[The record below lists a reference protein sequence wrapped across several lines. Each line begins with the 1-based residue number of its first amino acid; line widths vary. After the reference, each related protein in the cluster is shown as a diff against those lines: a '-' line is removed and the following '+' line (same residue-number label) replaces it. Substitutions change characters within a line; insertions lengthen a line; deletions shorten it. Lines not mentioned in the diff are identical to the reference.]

1 MSDRVVVLRTQ
12 DPVSFVADACGAL
25 AEVVNKI
32 QAWGPSHDELVRVY
46 AELVRALANL
56 ERPILARAES
66 GEVRLNIVDHLIERL
81 DQAQSGQINMAV
93 ADIADRLH
101 GEITGAVPVG

>member
-1 MSDRVVVLRTQ
+1 MSDRLVVLRTQ

-25 AEVVNKI
+25 AEVVNEI
-32 QAWGPSHDELVRVY
+32 QAWGPRHDELVRVY

-66 GEVRLNIVDHLIERL
+66 EVRLFVVDHLIERL
-81 DQAQSGQINMAV
+81 DQAQSGQINMSV